1 MTDPG
6 LTLPEELLLL
16 AHAPADGKKLCA
28 PRDLAYGLAGA
39 VLAELELR
47 GCVRAKD
54 GRPVTAD
61 PVPQADPR
69 LSVPLWRLGMQNER
83 PPKTS
88 YWIATEARDQEQSW
102 VMGLLERRAL
112 RVHRQPVGRGLVPW
126 LYYPVDA
133 VDLTTPARAAFD
145 AALRAGF
152 PDPRARVL
160 AALASATGIAKA
172 LYPGWGGRHDRK
184 AMRRLR
190 REHWIAAAVYHKV
203 TVQSGTSSSGG
214 DGGGGGC
221 GGGHGCGSSCGG
233 GCGGGGD

>member
-1 MTDPG
+1 MSPEAG

-16 AHAPADGKKLCA
+16 AHAPADGMKLCS

-47 GCVRAKD
+47 GCVREED
-54 GRPVTAD
+54 GRPVPAT

-69 LSVPLWRLGMQNER
+69 LSVPLWQLGKQG
-83 PPKTS
+83 PKTAQ
-88 YWIATEARDQEQSW
+88 WIATAARDQEQSW
-102 VMGLLERRAL
+102 VMGLLERRAV
-112 RVHRQPVGRGLVPW
+112 RVHRQRVGNGIVPR
-126 LYYPVDA
+126 LHYPVDA
-133 VDLTTPARAAFD
+133 VDLTTPARTALD

-152 PDPRARVL
+152 PDPRARAL
-160 AALASATGIAKA
+160 AALASAIGITRA

-190 REHWIAAAVYHKV
+190 REHWISAAVYRKV
-203 TVQSGTSSSGG
+203 TIQSGSSGGGG
-214 DGGGGGC
+214 DGGGGHGC
-221 GGGHGCGSSCGG
+221 GGGCGSSCGG